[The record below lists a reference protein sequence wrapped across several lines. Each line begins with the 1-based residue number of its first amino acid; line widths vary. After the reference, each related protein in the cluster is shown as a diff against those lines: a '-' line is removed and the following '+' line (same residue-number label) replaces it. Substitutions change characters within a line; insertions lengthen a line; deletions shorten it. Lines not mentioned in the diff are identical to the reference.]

1 MQSKGRNTA
10 ENYIWLATNTWGMKT
25 RALIQYKDD
34 MLPI

>member
-25 RALIQYKDD
+25 WALIQYKDAF
-34 MLPI
+34 LSV